1 MATIFIDANIPMYV
15 GGSQHPLRAPSIE
28 VMQLAQI
35 APHRFVTDAEV
46 LQEILHRYK
55 ATQRWALGLIVFE
68 TFLEAMR
75 GRIAPM
81 LVQDVELAAS
91 LVTRHPRLSARDAIH
106 AAVMQRLGITRI
118 ATTDGGF
125 QGVPGIERLD
135 PARIDEWRD
144 SVR

>member
-15 GGSQHPLRAPSIE
+15 GGAPHPLKVPSLE
-28 VMQLAQI
+28 VMRLAQLAPD
-35 APHRFVTDAEV
+35 AFVTDAEV

-55 ATQRWALGLIVFE
+55 ATNRWSVGSVVFE

-91 LVTRHPRLSARDAIH
+91 LSTSYVVLSARDSIH
-106 AAVMQRLGITRI
+106 LAVMQRLGVTRI
-118 ATTDGGF
+118 VTTDAGF
-125 QGVPGIERLD
+125 QGLPGIEFLD
-135 PARIDEWRD
+135 PARIDEWRG
-144 SVR
+144 SIG